1 MNVHFEIL
9 MTEITLNKEMTFYNH
24 LFWDLKPNRSGI
36 TYFKEIYDDVD
47 EHSAFYEF
55 FRNGELICTGE
66 GEGIDQTKI
75 GVGGISVF
83 VQIHYP
89 EHLLK

>member
-9 MTEITLNKEMTFYNH
+9 MTEITLNKEMSFYNH
-24 LFWDLKPNRSGI
+24 LFWDLKRNNSGI
-36 TYFKEIYDDVD
+36 TSFKEIYDDVD

-75 GVGGISVF
+75 GVGGVSVF
-83 VQIHYP
+83 VQTHYP
-89 EHLLK
+89 EGFVK